1 MVCLLEYLEILLNSF
16 LLRKENEMI
25 KNKIMSWRSVSSAD
39 LWVGGR
45 VFVDWSYHF

>member
-25 KNKIMSWRSVSSAD
+25 KNKIMS
-39 LWVGGR
+39 
-45 VFVDWSYHF
+45 